1 MKFHMDCSME
11 SLWNSTWI
19 CNSNSLEIP
28 WNPYGM
34 HHSMDFPS
42 GFHSGYGM
50 KKWLGCQPKN
60 SPYGFHGMG
69 LESTHSIWNIAGSV
83 KTSYHDSLAHLLI
96 SSSPGYRLAE
106 TQKWKWHQA
115 CSMICLWAGPRS
127 LAQTLFFF
135 W

>member
-1 MKFHMDCSME
+1 MWTVP
-11 SLWNSTWI
+11 WNPDGI
-19 CNSNSLEIP
+19 VCGFAIQIP

-34 HHSMDFPS
+34 HHSMDFPY

-83 KTSYHDSLAHLLI
+83 KTSKKFSALK
-96 SSSPGYRLAE
+96 
-106 TQKWKWHQA
+106 T
-115 CSMICLWAGPRS
+115 
-127 LAQTLFFF
+127 
-135 W
+135 